1 MAVSNIFNVGGHNS
15 AASLWKTPN
24 AGSALPNAEAQEA
37 VFQPKKAQAAQ
48 ESAVGGVLAKSLT
61 GVAAD
66 MFSLLDDKGKE
77 TLESMVTAGMMK
89 ADEVALGL
97 RALATDGL
105 FNRYVKERPRDEED
119 ADILRVGQ
127 QQSEAFKEYGAR
139 MGEIRGEYMQ
149 TVEKAMALLNAKEI
163 DGEGFRAMTHEPQM
177 KMDAQLVELR
187 QEQERMKAE
196 NPYSD
201 IVNYAFQKNI
211 NGFNTAISN
220 LTGDDLLMEFAGK
233 EFAGK
238 GFDAKTRLLDAFA
251 AIHGEKEGDNPLVK
265 MAKTFTN
272 AVNIPGIG
280 VNGADSLTSLMPESG
295 GGALTAA
302 AKGEWP
308 RDNKLGALMD
318 MFSSGSGGVNIRA

>member
-1 MAVSNIFNVGGHNS
+1 MAVSNIFNVGGHS
-15 AASLWKTPN
+15 STASLWKTPA
-24 AGSALPNAEAQEA
+24 AGLPNAEAQEA

-48 ESAVGGVLAKSLT
+48 ESVVGGKLAKSLT

-105 FNRYVKERPRDEED
+105 FNRYAKERPRDEED
-119 ADILRVGQ
+119 ADMLRVSQ

-149 TVEKAMALLNAKEI
+149 TVEKAMALLDAKEI
-163 DGEGFRAMTHEPQM
+163 DTEGFQAMTHEPQM
-177 KMDAQLVELR
+177 KMNSQLVELR
-187 QEQERMKAE
+187 QEQDRIRAD
-196 NPYSD
+196 NPYGD
-201 IVNYAFQKNI
+201 IVNYAFQKNV
-211 NGFNTAISN
+211 NGFNAAISN
-220 LTGDDLLMEFAGK
+220 LTGDDLLMEFASK
-233 EFAGK
+233 EFASK
-238 GFDAKTRLLDAFA
+238 GLEAKNRLLEAFA
-251 AIHGEKEGDNPLVK
+251 AIHGEKEGDNALEK
-265 MAKTFTN
+265 MVKTFVS
-272 AVNIPGIG
+272 AVDIPGIG
-280 VNGADSLTSLMPESG
+280 VNGSASLTSLMPESG

-318 MFSSGSGGVNIRA
+318 MFSGGSGGVDIKA

>member
-1 MAVSNIFNVGGHNS
+1 MAVSNIFNVGGHSS
-15 AASLWKTPN
+15 AASLWKTP
-24 AGSALPNAEAQEA
+24 AAMTEAQDA

-48 ESAVGGVLAKSLT
+48 QGAAGGVLAKSLT

-77 TLESMVTAGMMK
+77 TLESMVSAGMMK

-105 FNRYVKERPRDEED
+105 FNRYAKERPRDEED
-119 ADILRVGQ
+119 ADMLRVGQ
-127 QQSEAFKEYGAR
+127 QQSEAFKEYSAR

-149 TVEKAMALLNAKEI
+149 TVEKAMALLDAKEI

-177 KMDAQLVELR
+177 KMDAQLAELR

-196 NPYSD
+196 NPYGD
-201 IVNYAFQKNI
+201 IINYGFQKNI
-211 NGFNTAISN
+211 NGFNAAIGN

-238 GFDAKTRLLDAFA
+238 GLEAKNRLVEAFA
-251 AIHGEKEGDNPLVK
+251 AIHGEKEGDNALEK
-265 MAKTFTN
+265 MVKTFVF
-272 AVNIPGIG
+272 AVDIPGIG
-280 VNGADSLTSLMPESG
+280 VNGSASLTSLMPESG

-308 RDNKLGALMD
+308 RDSKLTALMD
-318 MFSSGSGGVNIRA
+318 MMKSGSGGVDIKA

>member
-1 MAVSNIFNVGGHNS
+1 MAVSNIFSVGGHGS
-15 AASLWKTPN
+15 TASLWKTP
-24 AGSALPNAEAQEA
+24 AAASTEAQDA

-48 ESAVGGVLAKSLT
+48 ASAVGGALAKSLT

-66 MFSLLDDKGKE
+66 MFSLLDDKGKQ
-77 TLESMVTAGMMK
+77 TLESMVSAGMMK

-119 ADILRVGQ
+119 ADIQRVGQ
-127 QQSEAFKEYGAR
+127 QQSEAFIEYGAR

-149 TVEKAMALLNAKEI
+149 TVEKAMALLDAKEI
-163 DGEGFRAMTHEPQM
+163 DGEDFRAMTHEPQM
-177 KMDAQLVELR
+177 KMDTQLVELR
-187 QEQERMKAE
+187 QEQERMKAD
-196 NPYSD
+196 NPYGD
-201 IVNYAFQKNI
+201 IVNYSFQKNI

-220 LTGDDLLMEFAGK
+220 LTGDDLLMEFASK

-238 GFDAKTRLLDAFA
+238 GFEAKNRLIEAFA
-251 AIHGEKEGDNPLVK
+251 AIHGEKEGDNPLMK
-265 MAKTFTN
+265 MVKTFTN

-280 VNGADSLTSLMPESG
+280 VNGSESLTSLMPESG

-318 MFSSGSGGVNIRA
+318 MFKSGSGGVNIRT